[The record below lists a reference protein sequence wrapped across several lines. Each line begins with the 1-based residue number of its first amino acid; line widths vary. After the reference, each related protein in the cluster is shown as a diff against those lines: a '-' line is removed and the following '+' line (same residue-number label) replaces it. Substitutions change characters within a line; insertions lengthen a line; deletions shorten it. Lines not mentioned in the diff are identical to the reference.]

1 MKARFVDLKSVTRL
15 KWKTKFGKINLWIVL
30 CLLGNKI
37 NPFVQKYLKAAR
49 YKGGVVNTMVAKATA
64 KALTKWYPILEKD
77 HLELGKSWDQSLIRC
92 YGFVHQMKTT
102 GNVKIPVRVQKEK
115 ELKFLHQTVNNV
127 EKHQIPPSLTIN
139 FDQNPSK
146 YVQVL
151 SITMDQKGESNVP
164 IAGISDKRSITV
176 TFSITLDDKLLPML
190 LIFPRQ
196 SKTSQSLPKVKFL
209 DGFSLSVNES
219 HYIHGNEAV
228 KFIEEIILPYIRE

>member
-1 MKARFVDLKSVTRL
+1 
-15 KWKTKFGKINLWIVL
+15 
-30 CLLGNKI
+30 
-37 NPFVQKYLKAAR
+37 
-49 YKGGVVNTMVAKATA
+49 
-64 KALTKWYPILEKD
+64 
-77 HLELGKSWDQSLIRC
+77 
-92 YGFVHQMKTT
+92 MKTT

-139 FDQNPSK
+139 FDQTPSK